1 VTQPTRVPLPDD
13 DYLARIG
20 QLVYMVGYLEWGVL
34 GDLSALGQPGGLTV
48 EDLAGKPTGGIAS
61 KLTEAAKKINDPD
74 IQRFIATAGEALA
87 DLAGRRNGVIHA
99 RPATGPDGHPTLY
112 RWTAGPKPAA
122 EAYIV
127 DRPLLD
133 LLIADTDSWNA
144 RVSDLRTAARAAAG
158 APL

>member
-1 VTQPTRVPLPDD
+1 VPQPTRIPLPDD

-20 QLVYMVGYLEWGVL
+20 QLVHTVGYLEWGVL

-48 EDLAGKPTGGIAS
+48 DELAGKPTGIIAN
-61 KLTEAAKKINDPD
+61 KLTEAANNISDPD
-74 IQRFIATAGEALA
+74 IQRFIATAGKALA
-87 DLAGRRNGVIHA
+87 DLSGRRNGVMHA
-99 RPATGPDGHPTLY
+99 RPGTGPDGHPTLY

-133 LLIADTDSWNA
+133 RLIADTDSWNTK
-144 RVSDLRTAARAAAG
+144 VSDLRTAARAAAG
-158 APL
+158 TPL